1 MRRRG
6 PGVAGIKKHRERR
19 EKARNVGKQIEASN
33 MEHMNDQLS
42 LFKQNLEEFARRYK
56 HEIKQDPVFRQQFQ
70 KMCTKIGVDPLA
82 SNKGFWADILG
93 VGAFYTELGIQ
104 IIDICLRTRPEN
116 GGLIELHVLIQKL
129 EEMRGTNAQRIS
141 GDDVKLAI
149 SKLSQLGNGFSLV
162 QIGAQKMV
170 VSVPLELSRD
180 HTELLQLARE
190 IGGYVSLPLCS
201 ARLRPP

>member
-1 MRRRG
+1 
-6 PGVAGIKKHRERR
+6 
-19 EKARNVGKQIEASN
+19 
-33 MEHMNDQLS
+33 
-42 LFKQNLEEFARRYK
+42 
-56 HEIKQDPVFRQQFQ
+56 
-70 KMCTKIGVDPLA
+70 MCTKIGVDPLA

-93 VGAFYTELGIQ
+93 VGAFYSELGIQ
-104 IIDICLRTRPEN
+104 SIDICLRTRPEN

-201 ARLRPP
+201 ARLRWREERTNRALKELLREGMVWVDKQAENVELYWFASCMDL